1 MCMCL
6 QNLLWGISFCFFVM
20 PCRLWDLSSLTRDW
34 AQALGRESMESQT
47 LDHQGSSREN
57 PFSSCRALF
66 WKLCQ
71 LLTYQMRLC
80 SAMSLFP
87 FKYHP
92 LTVLHGFESL
102 TPSWSF
108 FFTCPTHLYLLLSH
122 LYLSTQFWVWPDG
135 LQWDRHTGTLGFSWK
150 EECGTGEGHIGHD
163 QSLLPH
169 SQCTNLFIL
178 FLQIL
183 LMWTIF
189 KVFIE
194 FVIILLLLLLFFSG
208 WETGGILAP
217 RTGIKPS
224 PLPWKVKS

>member
-1 MCMCL
+1 MCMCP
-6 QNLLWGISFCFFVM
+6 QNLLWGISFGFFVM

-34 AQALGRESMESQT
+34 TQALGRESMESQT

-108 FFTCPTHLYLLLSH
+108 FFSH
-122 LYLSTQFWVWPDG
+122 VPRIYICFCLICTWAHSSGCG
-135 LQWDRHTGTLGFSWK
+135 LMDYSGIDTLGLS
-150 EECGTGEGHIGHD
+150 
-163 QSLLPH
+163 
-169 SQCTNLFIL
+169 
-178 FLQIL
+178 
-183 LMWTIF
+183 
-189 KVFIE
+189 VFRGKRSVE
-194 FVIILLLLLLFFSG
+194 LGRV
-208 WETGGILAP
+208 T
-217 RTGIKPS
+217 
-224 PLPWKVKS
+224 